1 MKFLRRIIEKHASR
15 LINDHFAKSIKPR
28 LSASRILQNRFVVG
42 KRLMPLE
49 NSKGFYVI
57 PKHPALAE
65 PGLDGLPVP
74 PQDLWEGYGR
84 TPEQYLQLGREHTE
98 QMIRILRAQGAAP
111 DANTRVLDFGCAAGR
126 MLRFMPALGNAGER
140 WGVDLKAQTISWCQ
154 QYLSPP
160 MLFAPCSTVP
170 HLPFEDNYFDLVYAG
185 SVFTHIS
192 DSPDTWFL
200 ELRRVVRKGGYLYL
214 TIFDKQAHRV
224 LQTKYRDRA
233 DLDLGWFV
241 DLLERFNR
249 ETSALESDYGMFS
262 FEGGNWG
269 GFPVPQVGFDVDF
282 LTDRWGRL
290 ARVASV
296 NPEGLRLPDRR
307 AFPEARITRTPNLL
321 SPPLFQIVQTSGY
334 RGMIST
340 LSTTAR
346 WLSPPE
352 RAPMPN
358 WPPAGKV
365 NPGTGRLVNIGE
377 SLKRMLSP
385 RSGVELA
392 NGTTR
397 TRPKRRI
404 PMAGSM
410 TVTRSKTASSE
421 TTMAPLRSRGAKLR
435 SDPVSTM

>member
-57 PKHPALAE
+57 PKHPALSE

-74 PQDLWEGYGR
+74 PQDLWEGYGK

-111 DANTRVLDFGCAAGR
+111 DLNTKVLDFGCAAGR
-126 MLRFMPALGNAGER
+126 MLRFMPAHGNAGER

-214 TIFDKQAHRV
+214 TIFDKHAHRV

-296 NPEGLRLPDRR
+296 NPEAYGYQT
-307 AFPEARITRTPNLL
+307 AV
-321 SPPLFQIVQTSGY
+321 LFQKH
-334 RGMIST
+334 
-340 LSTTAR
+340 
-346 WLSPPE
+346 P
-352 RAPMPN
+352 
-358 WPPAGKV
+358 
-365 NPGTGRLVNIGE
+365 
-377 SLKRMLSP
+377 
-385 RSGVELA
+385 
-392 NGTTR
+392 
-397 TRPKRRI
+397 
-404 PMAGSM
+404 
-410 TVTRSKTASSE
+410 
-421 TTMAPLRSRGAKLR
+421 
-435 SDPVSTM
+435 